1 MSRPRELRKEEKEVW
16 EQLLGPVLHRALL
29 LAVLKE
35 TERQRPPKNSCF
47 PTGLQLGYNREIRH

>member
-1 MSRPRELRKEEKEVW
+1 MGAAVM
-16 EQLLGPVLHRALL
+16 LLGPVLHRALL